1 LALAR
6 NRFFRR
12 LESPSG
18 APMNDP
24 LHLTKRERQIME
36 AIYRRGEAS
45 ALDVRADLADPPS
58 RTAVRTFLRILE
70 DKGHLSHRKHGREF
84 IYRPTRARGQ
94 VGRSAFRSLLATFFG
109 GSLEQAVAA
118 YMSDPRAELSDDELD
133 RLRTLIGQ
141 AKKKGR

>member
-1 LALAR
+1 
-6 NRFFRR
+6 
-12 LESPSG
+12 
-18 APMNDP
+18 MKDP

-70 DKGHLSHRKHGREF
+70 DKGHLSHRKQGREF

-94 VGRSAFRSLLATFFG
+94 VGRSAFRSLLATFFS

-133 RLRTLIGQ
+133 RLRTLIEQ